1 MVRPLWKT
9 VWQFFFNIKHKFTI
23 CPSDSTVGIF
33 PRELKTNTTQRPA
46 AKVHISLIHNSP
58 KVETTQMSTKWINE
72 MHTNIQSMEYCLAI
86 KRDNLLIYAT
96 CKNVMLSEISQAQ
109 KTTYSMIPLIQN
121 VQERQ
126 NGDYRDRKW
135 IGGWLK
141 IEADTGSDC
150 KWHRDCLGGDE
161 NVLNVAM
168 IAPLY

>member
-1 MVRPLWKT
+1 
-9 VWQFFFNIKHKFTI
+9 
-23 CPSDSTVGIF
+23 
-33 PRELKTNTTQRPA
+33 
-46 AKVHISLIHNSP
+46 
-58 KVETTQMSTKWINE
+58 
-72 MHTNIQSMEYCLAI
+72 MEYCLAI

>member
-1 MVRPLWKT
+1 MRPLQKT

-46 AKVHISLIHNSP
+46 ANVHISLIHNSP
-58 KVETTQMSTKWINE
+58 KVETTQMSTKWISK
-72 MHTNIQSMEYCLAI
+72 MHTNTHSVEYCLAI
-86 KRDNLLIYAT
+86 KRDNLLVYAT

-109 KTTYSMIPLIQN
+109 KTTYSMIPLVQN

-126 NGDYRDRKW
+126 KGDYRDRKW
-135 IGGWLK
+135 IGIWLK
-141 IEADTGSDC
+141 IEAETGSDC
-150 KWHRDCLGGDE
+150 KWHQDCFGGDE
-161 NVLNVAM
+161 NVLNLVM